1 MSEQEAN
8 QALLED
14 QQFAEE
20 LKERFSKPTMPDP
33 MLQSLVALGTTK
45 HSDQGSFSFSFP
57 IVIMTH
63 GMLISGST
71 VSYDAWHLAHAREL
85 DLGIKKSIQKL
96 TNAPLTELKNLEEL
110 EQRLKDA
117 VKKNT
122 PPRFIHLK
130 DVRFLK
136 PDLPTEFGSKILRIR
151 LESIDGWCLA
161 Q

>member
-8 QALLED
+8 KALLED
-14 QQFAEE
+14 QEYAEE

-33 MLQSLVALGTTK
+33 MLQELVALGTTK
-45 HSDQGSFSFSFP
+45 HSAQGSFAISFP
-57 IVIMTH
+57 IVIMAH
-63 GMLISGST
+63 GMLISGSI
-71 VSYDAWHLAHAREL
+71 VSYDTWQLDHAREL
-85 DLGIKKSIQKL
+85 DLGIRNALQKL
-96 TNAPLTELKNLEEL
+96 TSAPLTESKHLEEL
-110 EQRLKDA
+110 EQRLKDT

-136 PDLPTEFGSKILRIR
+136 PNLPTEFGSKILRIR